1 MNNRPTIGQASY
13 NPLEKP
19 IRYPLELCDNLHICL
34 WDESGKFKWT
44 IAFFEADREGHDLRF
59 VGNRP
64 LDFRVDWMDFGDLV
78 RQGQAIADQ
87 RFAKEANED
96 E

>member
-1 MNNRPTIGQASY
+1 MNNRPAIGQASY

-19 IRYPLELCDNLHICL
+19 IRYPLELCENLHICL

-44 IAFFEADREGHDLRF
+44 IAFFEADREGYDLRF
-59 VGNRP
+59 IGGRP
-64 LDFRVDWMDFGDLV
+64 LNARVDWMHFGELV
-78 RQGQAIADQ
+78 IQGQEIADQ